1 MENTESSKL
10 SHRTLEYLRR
20 GWSGITEATEAAR
33 VHLTGTV
40 REDLPEEDQKRLA
53 KQIDECL
60 KGMGG
65 EVSQRARAADVGR
78 IFLGLNAEGR
88 KNFFVLLAR
97 DYGINEE
104 ELALAIEDW
113 QKLYPDGDAL
123 SRREVES
130 RMGEVLLSPRSRL
143 LSRFNTLPEGVK
155 FLVDMRAELIELART
170 DPMLKCLDNDLYR
183 LLASWFDVGFLE
195 LKSIT
200 WDAPAS
206 LLEKLAQYEAVH
218 AVRHWSDI
226 KNRLAAD
233 RRCYAFFHP
242 KMPDEPI
249 IYVWVALVKG
259 ISDNVQALLDAR
271 HRTVEDPANAD
282 TAIFYSISNAQ
293 AGLRSISF
301 GNFLIKRVVN
311 ALAAD
316 FSNIKTFATLSPIP
330 GFCSWLQNQVAE
342 EGANL
347 LLAGEKKALE
357 SVLEQPLE
365 EELPLL
371 CKDHSRWYREQPIE
385 DAIRDP
391 LMRLC
396 ATYLSEAKRGSRAL
410 DSVAHFHLSNG
421 ASMQQINWLADT
433 STKGF
438 RQSAGMMINYLYK
451 SGQIEKNHEAYS
463 SAGEVRKSSSFRA
476 LLKA

>member
-1 MENTESSKL
+1 
-10 SHRTLEYLRR
+10 
-20 GWSGITEATEAAR
+20 
-33 VHLTGTV
+33 V

-60 KGMGG
+60 EGTGG

-78 IFLGLNAEGR
+78 IYLGLNAEGR
-88 KNFFVLLAR
+88 RNFFLLLAK
-97 DYGINEE
+97 DYGVDQE
-104 ELALAIEDW
+104 ELALAMEDW
-113 QKLYPDGDAL
+113 QKLYPDGDVL
-123 SRREVES
+123 SRGAIES
-130 RMGEVLLSPRSRL
+130 RMCEVLLSPRSRL

-155 FLVDMRAELIELART
+155 FLVDMRAELIELARS
-170 DPMLKCLDNDLYR
+170 DPMLKCLDDELRR

-195 LKSIT
+195 LKSIS

-233 RRCYAFFHP
+233 RRCYAYFHP

-271 HRTVEDPANAD
+271 HRVVEDPASAD

-330 GFCSWLQNQVAE
+330 GYCTWLEKRVSE
-342 EGANL
+342 EGADL
-347 LLAGEKKALE
+347 LLASERKALE
-357 SVLEQPLE
+357 TVLEQPLE
-365 EELPLL
+365 EEFSLL
-371 CKDHSRWYREQPIE
+371 CKDHNRWYRNEPIE
-385 DAIRDP
+385 EAVRGP

-396 ATYLSEAKRGSRAL
+396 ATYLSEAKHGDRAL
-410 DSVAHFHLSNG
+410 DPVAHFHLSNG

-433 STKGF
+433 SPKGF
-438 RQSAGMMINYLYK
+438 RQSAGMMINYLYR

-463 SAGEVRKSSSFRA
+463 RNGAIRKSASFKS

>member
-1 MENTESSKL
+1 MEQTEHSTF
-10 SHRTLEYLRR
+10 SHRTLDYLRR
-20 GWSGITEATEAAR
+20 GWSGITAAAR

-53 KQIDECL
+53 KQVDECL
-60 KGMGG
+60 EGVGG
-65 EVSQRARAADVGR
+65 EVSQRARAADLGR
-78 IFLGLNAEGR
+78 MYLGLNREGR
-88 KNFFVLLAR
+88 KNFFQLLATH
-97 DYGINEE
+97 YGVNET
-104 ELALAIEDW
+104 ELAQAIDDW
-113 QKLYPDGDAL
+113 RKLFPTGDASLRGKVEARMRDLL
-123 SRREVES
+123 S
-130 RMGEVLLSPRSRL
+130 SPRSRL

-155 FLVDMRAELIELART
+155 FLVDMRAELIPLARQ
-170 DPMLKCLDNDLYR
+170 DPLLKSLDNDLRR

-195 LKSIT
+195 LRSIT

-218 AVRHWSDI
+218 AVRHWADI
-226 KNRLAAD
+226 KNRLAPD

-242 KMPDEPI
+242 QMPDEPI

-259 ISDNVQALLDAR
+259 ISDNVQALLDSR

-316 FSNIKTFATLSPIP
+316 FGNIKTFATLSPIP
-330 GFCSWLQNQVAE
+330 GFCSWLETRVTE
-342 EGANL
+342 EGTSL
-347 LLAGEKKALE
+347 LLPNEKKALE
-357 SVLEQPLE
+357 SELEQPLE
-365 EELPLL
+365 EVLPRL
-371 CKDHSRWYREQPIE
+371 CLDHHEWYRKEPTE
-385 DAIRDP
+385 EAIRAP

-396 ATYLSEAKRGSRAL
+396 ATYLSEAKRGDHAL
-410 DSVAHFHLSNG
+410 DPVAHFHLSNG
-421 ASMQQINWLADT
+421 ASMKQINWLADT
-433 STKGF
+433 SPKGF
-438 RQSAGMMINYLYK
+438 RQSAGMMINYLYR

-463 SAGEVRKSSSFRA
+463 SEGEIKKSGIFRS
-476 LLKA
+476 LLKT

>member
-1 MENTESSKL
+1 MEHTEHSKL

-20 GWSGITEATEAAR
+20 GWSGITEAAR
-33 VHLTGTV
+33 VHITGTV

-60 KGMGG
+60 KGAGG
-65 EVSQRARAADVGR
+65 EVSRRARAADVGR
-78 IFLGLNAEGR
+78 TYLGLNAEGR
-88 KNFFVLLAR
+88 RSFFELLAR
-97 DYGINEE
+97 DYGIDEE

-113 QKLYPDGDAL
+113 QKLFPAGDAFL
-123 SRREVES
+123 RREVET
-130 RMGEVLLSPRSRL
+130 RMCEVLLSPRSRL

-155 FLVDMRAELIELART
+155 FLVDMRAELIPLARKE
-170 DPMLKCLDNDLYR
+170 PRLKCLDNDLRR

-195 LKSIT
+195 LKSIS

-242 KMPDEPI
+242 QMPDEPI

-259 ISDNVQALLDAR
+259 VAGNVQALLDSR
-271 HRTVEDPANAD
+271 HRTVEDPAHAD

-293 AGLRSISF
+293 AGLRNISF
-301 GNFLIKRVVN
+301 GNFLIKRVVD
-311 ALAAD
+311 ALAAE
-316 FSNIKTFATLSPIP
+316 FGNIKTFATLSPIP
-330 GFCSWLQNQVAE
+330 GFCSWLQERVAD
-342 EGANL
+342 EGVNL
-347 LLAGEKKALE
+347 LLPGEKKALE
-357 SVLEQPLE
+357 SVLGESLE
-365 EELPLL
+365 EEFPLM
-371 CKDHSRWYREQPIE
+371 CKNHNEWYRTEHRE
-385 DAIRDP
+385 EAIKGP

-396 ATYLSEAKRGSRAL
+396 AIYLSEAKRGGRAC
-410 DSVAHFHLSNG
+410 DPVAHFHLSNG
-421 ASMQQINWLADT
+421 ASMKQIDWLADT
-433 STKGF
+433 SPKGF
-438 RQSAGMMINYLYK
+438 RQSAGMMVNYLYK

-463 SAGEVRKSSSFRA
+463 AEGEIRTSGSFRS